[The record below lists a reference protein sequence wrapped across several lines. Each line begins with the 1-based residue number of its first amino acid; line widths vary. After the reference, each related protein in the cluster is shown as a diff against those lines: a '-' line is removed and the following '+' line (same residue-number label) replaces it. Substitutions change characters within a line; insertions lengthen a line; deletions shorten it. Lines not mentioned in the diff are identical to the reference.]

1 MKRAITLAGGGP
13 AAGLHI
19 GALKKLKEADI
30 NFEVWAL
37 SCIGAWV
44 GLVYNQCDPGR
55 EVEQTE
61 EFFRNGVFR
70 DDRSYARF
78 PINTVFGSDSVA
90 NTRAMIEFFIDP
102 KSYQD
107 LWLPD
112 KVIEAAQE
120 TLSFMSDRAK
130 WNQGDFNR
138 WVLNHVLSV
147 NPFVRYWTSMMYLSN
162 LSGLSRIHYPDST
175 FMKAIKFDR
184 LYDTKKPFIF
194 HNAWNISKKRLELF
208 SNRPSF
214 VPNGKFKYGRITP
227 ASLCACS
234 ALPYI
239 EETVEIDGDIYCEGA
254 LVDTVN
260 FYHLVED
267 HPKLDEIWVCRI
279 VDADQVRP
287 PRNIADALGNLCMLF
302 AATVGEDDV
311 KLFQYHV
318 KEKDSKW
325 NGQIVEFKVSGQVNF
340 DWSHKNLD
348 LGIAEGY
355 RAVSEALRT
364 YRPREKSKEKTAAE

>member
-1 MKRAITLAGGGP
+1 MTNVKRAITLAGGGP

-19 GALKKLKEADI
+19 GALKRLKEADI
-30 NFEVWAL
+30 KFKVWAL

-44 GLVYNQCDPGR
+44 GLVYNQCDLGK
-55 EVEQTE
+55 EVEQTYD
-61 EFFRNGVFR
+61 FFRNGVFR
-70 DDRSYARF
+70 DDRSYAAF
-78 PINTVFGSDSVA
+78 PINTVFGSDNVA
-90 NTRAMIEFFIDP
+90 VTKAMVEFFIDP

-112 KVIEAAQE
+112 KVMEAAQE
-120 TLSFMSDRAK
+120 TLSFMNDRAK

-138 WVLNHVLSV
+138 WVLNHVLAV

-184 LYDTKKPFIF
+184 LYEKGKPYIF
-194 HNAWNISKKRLELF
+194 HNAWNITQKKLELF
-208 SNRPSF
+208 SNQPEKFNYRP
-214 VPNGKFKYGRITP
+214 ITS

-234 ALPYI
+234 ALPYV

-260 FYHLVED
+260 FKNLVED
-267 HPKLDEIWVCRI
+267 HPDLDEIWICRI
-279 VDADQVRP
+279 VDAGQVRP

-318 KEKDSKW
+318 KEKESEW
-325 NGQIVEFKVSGQVNF
+325 NGEIIEFKVSGQVDF
-340 DWSHKNLD
+340 EWTHKNLH

-355 RAVSEALRT
+355 KAVDDALKT
-364 YRPREKSKEKTAAE
+364 YRPKEKAKEKAKAS